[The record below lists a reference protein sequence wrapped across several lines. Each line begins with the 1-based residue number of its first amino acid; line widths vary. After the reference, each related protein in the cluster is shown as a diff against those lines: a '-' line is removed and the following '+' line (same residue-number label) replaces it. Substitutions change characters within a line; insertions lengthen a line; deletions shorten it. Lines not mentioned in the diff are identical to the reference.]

1 LFVGRLTVS
10 EILLLGLNGFWY
22 LSGTKYD
29 SPILQGL
36 LSLLTT
42 AKLDDGGYKVTDWFQ
57 KKGQLTLY
65 LSNEA

>member
-1 LFVGRLTVS
+1 LTVS

-42 AKLDDGGYKVTDWFQ
+42 ANLDDRGYKVIDWFQ